1 MKQWILAHRGEW
13 DSAVSPNSTAS
24 IVTALNHGFGVET
37 DIRDLNGDLVIS
49 HDPCIGNGFE
59 SFCKYLTNE
68 NRFAINIKRDGLLN
82 FLEKYSEII
91 NESASFVF
99 DCSFPELL
107 RYKRA
112 GIAHALR
119 ISEFEKEL
127 PWDPNFI
134 WLDAFES
141 DWWIRDRNI
150 MKIME
155 RIPTIVVSP
164 ELHGRDKDNVWEH
177 VLDLRSKGIDISICT
192 DFPIDLALAAGIK

>member
-13 DSAVSPNSTAS
+13 DSTVSPNSTAS

-37 DIRDLNGDLVIS
+37 DIRDLDGNLVIS
-49 HDPCIGNGFE
+49 HDPCIGSGFE
-59 SFCKYLTNE
+59 SFCTYLTSE
-68 NRFAINIKRDGLLN
+68 NRFAINIKSDGLIN
-82 FLEKYSEII
+82 FLEKYREII
-91 NESASFVF
+91 NVSASFVF

-112 GIAHALR
+112 GIAHAVR

-141 DWWIRDRNI
+141 DWWIKDPSI
-150 MKIME
+150 MTIME

-164 ELHGRDKDNVWEH
+164 ELHGRNKNNVWEH
-177 VLDLRSKGIDISICT
+177 VLDLRSKGIDISVCT
-192 DFPIDLALAAGIK
+192 DFPTELALAAGIK